1 VIAARGECTSVSNSA
16 IPPRVLSL
24 RKGGGGSHACDRV
37 LFYRFRQLARQAI
50 TMAVLRVNVYAR
62 NENEDEHSTSCCC
75 RDNVEELGSLECY
88 PLSLPSIVPR
98 VP

>member
-24 RKGGGGSHACDRV
+24 RKGGGGSHACDRA
-37 LFYRFRQLARQAI
+37 LFYRFRQLAHQAI
-50 TMAVLRVNVYAR
+50 TMAVPRVNVYAR
-62 NENEDEHSTSCCC
+62 NENDDEHSTSCRC
-75 RDNVEELGSLECY
+75 RDNVEELGLLECY
-88 PLSLPSIVPR
+88 SLSLPNIVSR